1 MVQIGFSTGSLAYG
15 DFRKALSILRRHPI
29 KAVELSALRIQE
41 LKPLMESLDG
51 LDLTQFK
58 YVSVHAPSA
67 FTRGQEKQITSE
79 LTRLQNRGWPIILHA
94 DAIIDYGLWHPF
106 GSQIAVENMDKL
118 KAKGRTVEELTS
130 TLEKLPEASIC
141 LDLGHARQVDRTMT
155 DAYFL
160 LKEFESRIVQ
170 IHISEVNT
178 TSHHDPLSWGAVF
191 SFQKIARWI
200 PPHVPIIV
208 ESIVAEDEIE
218 TQVEMTRQAVRSAR
232 APALK

>member
-15 DFRKALSILRRHPI
+15 DFRKALGILRKYPI
-29 KAVELSALRIQE
+29 DAVELSALRLQE
-41 LKPLMESLDG
+41 LKPLMESLDS
-51 LDLTQFK
+51 LDLSQFK

-67 FTRGQEKQITSE
+67 FTRSQERQITKE
-79 LTRLQNRGWPIILHA
+79 LARLAGRGWPIILHA
-94 DAIIDYGLWHPF
+94 DAVIDYSLWKPF
-106 GSQIAVENMDKL
+106 GAQIAVENMDKR
-118 KAKGRTVEELTS
+118 KTKGRTVEELS
-130 TLEKLPEASIC
+130 LTLEKLPQASVC

-191 SFQKIARWI
+191 SFQKIAHWI

-208 ESIVAEDEIE
+208 ESVVPEDKIKA
-218 TQVEMTRQAVRSAR
+218 QVEMAREAVKPVR
-232 APALK
+232 APVLK

>member
-15 DFRKALSILRRHPI
+15 DFRKALSILRRHSI
-29 KAVELSALRIQE
+29 QAVELSALRFQE
-41 LKPLMESLDG
+41 LKPLIQSLPD
-51 LDLTQFK
+51 LDLSQFK

-67 FTRGQEKQITSE
+67 FTRPQEMQITSWLAC
-79 LTRLQNRGWPIILHA
+79 LTERRWPIILHA
-94 DAIIDYGLWHPF
+94 DAIIDYDLWQPF
-106 GSQIAVENMDKL
+106 GSQIAVENMDKR

-178 TSHHDPLSWGAVF
+178 TSHHDPLSWGAVL

-232 APALK
+232 TPVLK

>member
-15 DFRKALSILRRHPI
+15 DFRKALKILGKYPI
-29 KAVELSALRIQE
+29 EAVELSALRFRE
-41 LKPLMESLDG
+41 LKPLMESLD
-51 LDLTQFK
+51 DLNLSQFK

-67 FTRGQEKQITSE
+67 FTRDQEKQISSE
-79 LTRLQNRGWPIILHA
+79 LACLVERKWPIILHA
-94 DAIIDYGLWHPF
+94 DAMIDYGLWQPF
-106 GSQIAVENMDKL
+106 GSQIAVENMDKR
-118 KAKGRTVEELTS
+118 KEKGRTVEELTS

-160 LKEFESRIVQ
+160 LKEFQSRIVQ

-191 SFQKIARWI
+191 SFQRIARWI
-200 PPHVPIIV
+200 PPQVPIIV

-218 TQVEMTRQAVRSAR
+218 TQVEMTRHAVKPPRT
-232 APALK
+232 PALK